1 MKLDC
6 EQQAPPHPMDE
17 AESAVGDNLPLLPK
31 MRILGCSAK
40 DEADEVALLMFQ
52 QLLGPTRYEIE
63 VIGDEKLTS
72 EVVAEAGEKQTG
84 LVCIAAVQPGGLT
97 HTRYL
102 CKRLRAQFPD
112 LKIVVGLWGFKG
124 ELGPTRDSL
133 LSAGADQVATSLLE
147 SRDQISNLSPLISDS
162 GTLPA
167 SN

>member
-1 MKLDC
+1 
-6 EQQAPPHPMDE
+6 
-17 AESAVGDNLPLLPK
+17 
-31 MRILGCSAK
+31 
-40 DEADEVALLMFQ
+40 MFQ

-112 LKIVVGLWGFKG
+112 LKIVVGRFQGR
-124 ELGPTRDSL
+124 TR
-133 LSAGADQVATSLLE
+133 AYA
-147 SRDQISNLSPLISDS
+147 
-162 GTLPA
+162 
-167 SN
+167 